1 MNNFRSMRIVLEP
14 SPGALRSMCCLEAVE
29 IAIKYDCT
37 VEFTYNGQILK
48 VTQSDILAAVKVS
61 SD

>member
-14 SPGALRSMCCLEAVE
+14 SPGALRAMCCLEAVE
-29 IAIKYDCT
+29 IAIKHDCT
-37 VEFTYNGQILK
+37 VEFTHNGQIHK

-61 SD
+61 SV